1 MAEAKRRDA
10 HKPCRTTITPG
21 RDAAHRA
28 LQQAIG
34 GKFKI
39 DDGMAATMD
48 LLAEIVGMSFDTVAE
63 ADSCIEKIASDLKT
77 TVRDNWRELEWARR
91 LLRNQPEGQA

>member
-1 MAEAKRRDA
+1 MGEAKRRET
-10 HKPCRTTITPG
+10 HKPFHTTITPG

-34 GKFKI
+34 GKFELG
-39 DDGMAATMD
+39 DGMAATMD

-63 ADSCIEKIASDLKT
+63 ADACIE
-77 TVRDNWRELEWARR
+77 
-91 LLRNQPEGQA
+91 